1 MCIFLFV
8 QSNKSQ
14 WNLYIFDMKRASNNT
29 YSFVVSASESK
40 IELENEWKE
49 YSKIKIILNSDC
61 DNWLW

>member
-1 MCIFLFV
+1 
-8 QSNKSQ
+8 
-14 WNLYIFDMKRASNNT
+14 MKRASNNT

-61 DNWLW
+61 DN